1 MMKKI
6 YKSPE
11 GKDYSFEKH
20 ALNRMAQRR
29 IKRRD
34 IECVLDGPDISYTDR
49 EGNLCLVGYLED
61 QRKLRVVV
69 AKGSD
74 PLNIITVIILD

>member
-1 MMKKI
+1 MKKI
-6 YKSPE
+6 YNSLG

-34 IECVLDGPDISYTDR
+34 IECVLDSPDILHTDG
-49 EGNLCLVGYLED
+49 EGNSCLLGYLEG
-61 QRKLRVVV
+61 RRRLRVVV

-74 PLNIITVIILD
+74 PLSIITAIILD